1 MKIEDLVKKIC
12 AEMNAKQEDCIGAR
26 KCINLSANHFLSAM
40 ELVHHELGADARLIF
55 ATASYLDNVL
65 YWMAEI
71 YCANQGSISVRAKV
85 DAGTA
90 MPSLSTLWPHADW
103 QEREAQELFGIQFVG
118 ANDFE
123 PFLVRNARVQFPHR
137 RQ

>member
-1 MKIEDLVKKIC
+1 MTIEDLVKKIC
-12 AEMNAKQEDCIGAR
+12 AEMNAKQEDCSGAR
-26 KCINLSANHFLSAM
+26 KCVNLNAAHFLGAM
-40 ELVHHELGADARLIF
+40 ELVHRELGADARLLF

-71 YCANQGSISVRAKV
+71 YCANQGSISVRARV
-85 DAGTA
+85 DADSA
-90 MPSLSTLWPHADW
+90 MPSLSKLWPHADW

-118 ANDFE
+118 TGDFE
-123 PFLVRNARVQFPHR
+123 PFLVRSARTQFPHR